1 MTVAG
6 GGVKLQVEVLIALPN
21 LGKREVPLVS
31 FGYFAA
37 WSPDRVYNLGVRRKS
52 SNDVVFRAVI
62 SKLVWRIDESSET
75 IFFGHDWKWN
85 SFRRNRR

>member
-1 MTVAG
+1 MIANCMSMTVAG
-6 GGVKLQVEVLIALPN
+6 GGVKLQVEVLITLPN

-52 SNDVVFRAVI
+52 SNDVVFRCCHFKAG
-62 SKLVWRIDESSET
+62 LEDR
-75 IFFGHDWKWN
+75 
-85 SFRRNRR
+85 